1 MVIHQQ
7 ILKSAGAII
16 KKYQPKDKIFTKGD
30 SAQYYFQIV
39 SGSVKM
45 NNYDES
51 GREYIQNFLK
61 DGECFGESLLFIDHK
76 YSMNAIA
83 ITFCEVL
90 ILKKNLFFNLIQ
102 QNPKL
107 CFEMNKW
114 LSKTAF

>member
-16 KKYQPKDKIFTKGD
+16 KKYQPKEKIFTKGD

-51 GREYIQNFLK
+51 GREYIQIF
-61 DGECFGESLLFIDHK
+61 
-76 YSMNAIA
+76 
-83 ITFCEVL
+83 
-90 ILKKNLFFNLIQ
+90 
-102 QNPKL
+102 
-107 CFEMNKW
+107 
-114 LSKTAF
+114 